1 MQEIIEAIEATAK
14 EQKIDPKLL
23 QAICTVE
30 SSLKTNLVR
39 FEPAYSYLFQTST
52 FATKLLISQDTE
64 AACQKFSYGLG
75 QVMGAV
81 CREYGYKENLMSL
94 VTDWKTALKFSA
106 MHLAKYLKN
115 RPNVQD
121 AIASYNAG
129 SVRKTPDNI
138 YVNQAYVNKVM
149 HEFEMLKSV

>member
-1 MQEIIEAIEATAK
+1 MQEIIDAIQSIAK
-14 EQKIDPKLL
+14 EQKINPKLF

-39 FEPAYSYLFQTST
+39 FESGYSYLYQTST
-52 FATKLLISQDTE
+52 WATKLLISQETE

-81 CREYGYKENLMSL
+81 CREYGYKENLMNL
-94 VTDWKTALKFSA
+94 ATDWKTALKYSA
-106 MHLAKYLKN
+106 IHLAKYLKN
-115 RPNVQD
+115 RPNTQD

-129 SVRKTPDNI
+129 SVRKTPDNF
-138 YVNQAYVNKVM
+138 YLNQGYVNKVM
-149 HEFEMLKSV
+149 HEFEMLSAV